1 MEIIETQL
9 LLPCYTL
16 EDLSLDRDAREANEL
31 LAGWTALYHPALLA
45 ATGKLPRW
53 ARADS
58 PPAELSGRL
67 FVVPGVSHSR
77 LPEGWLRQARN
88 QAAIVVE
95 SYQGREDLLRQIAA
109 AGFRLP
115 DLPGEPVR
123 DFFALGFGHFQ
134 VELLT
139 RQLRYMSNLDTVGL
153 ELRAVEAAKTLVEGD
168 PEKARQ
174 RLERA
179 FDLLVE
185 GREYFYP
192 VEASLVDLVLVA
204 PTTLGPELE
213 QTLHQPHPINLL
225 IEAETLQLLAE
236 RSPAVLELLRERLRA
251 GTACVIGGENRW
263 EELPLLPP
271 EVLLENFDQGLA
283 VFGKLLG
290 TRPTVFGRRPF
301 GLFPLLPQ
309 ILRGLGFTAAL
320 HFTLDEGKFPTG
332 SQSRIRWEGIGPGV
346 IDAIA
351 RVPLDASADESFLR
365 FGAKAG
371 EVMDLDQA
379 GAIILAHWPGKVS
392 SWFEDLWRVSRFS
405 NVLGQFVTV
414 IEYLGKTYYAGQ
426 NRKYPAHEYRSP
438 YLRQS
443 VQRVPS
449 ESISRWVRQQQEYTK
464 RLESETLGTI
474 LAVLGENTLADGC
487 PPVERLKELLLAG
500 GTKDRQGCLVL
511 NPWSFPRQALV
522 PWPEGHPLPSPNG
535 LIREI
540 GSLESGPGVIVEVPA
555 MGFAWVGPGSPE
567 SQGQPRAKRGLF
579 GFLGGRKTEPPM
591 VERDTLRNEFM
602 EVRLNRVTGS
612 IRTVRSYSSGANAL
626 AQELALRFP
635 TPEGPGA
642 EGDPERFYTIMACDS
657 FQVTSSGPL
666 VAEVVTQGRLV
677 ARSGRTVAHYEQRY
691 RLWQTRPWLE
701 LDIRLEPVEL
711 PQGDPWRNYYCVRFA
726 WADATS
732 SIYSGVGWTYQK
744 FEGDR
749 IESPYYV
756 DIRSENSS
764 FTILSGGLPFH
775 RSIDVRKMDT
785 LLIVKGEKARK
796 FRIGIGVN
804 LSHPAEA
811 AMDFLAPPLPMF
823 SQVAQPKLTSGWFFH
838 VGARN
843 VLATSWHG
851 TYTEEKQI
859 RLTTR
864 LLETEGRRGTLRLRC
879 FRNPLTAKKV
889 TLAGE
894 PICDLPVEGDTTRVA
909 IEPFEWC
916 QVEIFFAEG
925 P

>member
-67 FVVPGVSHSR
+67 FVVPGVSHHR
-77 LPEGWLRQARN
+77 LPEGWLQQARS

-95 SYQGREDLLRQIAA
+95 SYQGREDLLQQIAS
-109 AGFRLP
+109 AGFPIP
-115 DLPGEPVR
+115 DLPEETVH

-153 ELRAVEAAKTLVEGD
+153 ELRAVEAAKTLLEGD
-168 PEKARQ
+168 TEKARQ

-192 VEASLVDLVLVA
+192 VECSLLDLVLVA

-213 QTLHQPHPINLL
+213 QTLQRPHPVNLL
-225 IEAETLQLLAE
+225 IEAETLHQLAE
-236 RSPAVLELLRERLRA
+236 RSPKTLESLRERVKA
-251 GTACVIGGENRW
+251 GTACLAGGENRW
-263 EELPLLPP
+263 EELPLLPL
-271 EVLLENFDQGLA
+271 EELLKNFHRGLT
-283 VFGKLLG
+283 VFEELLG
-290 TRPTVFGRRPF
+290 SRPTVFGRRPF

-309 ILRGLGFTAAL
+309 ILRGFGFTAAL

-332 SQSRIRWEGIGPGV
+332 SQTRIRWEGIGPGV
-346 IDAIA
+346 IDAIG

-379 GAIILAHWPGKVS
+379 GAIILAHWPGRVS

-405 NVLGQFVTV
+405 NVLGQFATFT
-414 IEYLGKTYYAGQ
+414 EYLGKTYYAGQ

-443 VQRVPS
+443 VQKGKSDP
-449 ESISRWVRQQQEYTK
+449 ISSWVRRHQEYHK
-464 RLESETLGTI
+464 KQENETLKAI
-474 LAVLGENTLADGC
+474 LAALGQSLSPDHSSPA
-487 PPVERLKELLLAG
+487 ERLKELLSTG
-500 GTKDRQGCLVL
+500 GMKDGQGSMVL

-522 PWPEGHPLPSPNG
+522 PWPEGQALPQPDG
-535 LIREI
+535 VVRAV
-540 GSLESGPGVIVEVPA
+540 GSVGDGPAVLVEVPA
-555 MGFAWVGPGSPE
+555 MGFAWIGPGE
-567 SQGQPRAKRGLF
+567 ARSQEHSRPKRSLF
-579 GFLGGRKTEPPM
+579 GWLGGRKAEPPM
-591 VERDTLRNEFM
+591 VEGDTLRNEFM
-602 EVRLNRVTGS
+602 EVRLNRVTGG
-612 IRTVRSYSSGANAL
+612 IRTIRPYTGGNAL
-626 AQELALRFP
+626 GQELALRFP
-635 TPEGPGA
+635 TPDGPGP
-642 EGDPERFYTIMACDS
+642 EGDPERFYTLMACDN
-657 FQVTSSGPL
+657 FHVTSSGPL

-677 ARSGRTVAHYEQRY
+677 ARSGRTVARYEQHY

-701 LDIRLEPVEL
+701 ITVRLEPLEL
-711 PQGDPWRNYYCVRFA
+711 PEGDPWRNYYCVRYA

-732 SIYSGVGWTYQK
+732 SIYAGVGWTYQK
-744 FEGDR
+744 FESDR

-756 DIRSENSS
+756 DIRSEKSS
-764 FTILSGGLPFH
+764 FTILCGGLPFH

-785 LLIVKGEKARK
+785 LLIVKGETARE
-796 FRIGIGVN
+796 FRVGIGVN
-804 LSHPAEA
+804 LPHPAEA
-811 AMDFLAPPLPMF
+811 ALDFLAPPLPIF
-823 SQVAQPKLTSGWFFH
+823 PGVPQPKLTCSWFFH

-843 VLATSWHG
+843 VLATSWHCAPG
-851 TYTEEKQI
+851 GNNQPE
-859 RLTTR
+859 LTIR
-864 LLETEGRRGTLRLRC
+864 LLETEGRQGTLRLRC
-879 FRNPLTAKKV
+879 FRNPAAAKKV
-889 TLAGE
+889 TFAGE
-894 PICDLPVEGDTTRVA
+894 PIADLPVQGDTVSVP

-916 QVEIFFAEG
+916 QVQILFAEI